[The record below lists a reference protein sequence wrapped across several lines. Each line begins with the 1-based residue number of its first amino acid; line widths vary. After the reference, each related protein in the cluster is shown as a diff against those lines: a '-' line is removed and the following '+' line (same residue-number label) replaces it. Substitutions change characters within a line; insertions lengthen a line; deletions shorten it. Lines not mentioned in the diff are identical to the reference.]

1 MGFSG
6 CYSAFGRVYLSG
18 KKTEEVFQWRDFLFW
33 RFFFLRPVI
42 FLILFLVRLCRY
54 IAAKRKNKAVPGS
67 VPEETVL
74 THRTLMIVF
83 LVFTIVFSAIVLG
96 VMVLLSR
103 EIAYM

>member
-1 MGFSG
+1 MEGLL
-6 CYSAFGRVYLSG
+6 VL
-18 KKTEEVFQWRDFLFW
+18 ELLF
-33 RFFFLRPVI
+33 FCSPVI
-42 FLILFLVRLCRY
+42 FLVLFLVRLCRY
-54 IAAKRKNKAVPGS
+54 IAAKRKNKAAPGT

-83 LVFTIVFSAIVLG
+83 LIFTIVFSTIVLG

>member
-1 MGFSG
+1 M
-6 CYSAFGRVYLSG
+6 
-18 KKTEEVFQWRDFLFW
+18 EVLLFLALL
-33 RFFFLRPVI
+33 FFCAPVI

-54 IAAKRKNKAVPGS
+54 IAAKRKNEAAPGT

-83 LVFTIVFSAIVLG
+83 LIFTIVFSAIVLG
-96 VMVLLSR
+96 VMALLSQ

>member
-1 MGFSG
+1 MEGLLVL
-6 CYSAFGRVYLSG
+6 AL
-18 KKTEEVFQWRDFLFW
+18 LF
-33 RFFFLRPVI
+33 FCSPVI
-42 FLILFLVRLCRY
+42 FLVLFLVRLCRY
-54 IAAKRKNKAVPGS
+54 IAAKRKNEASPGT

>member
-1 MGFSG
+1 MEGLLVLALLYFCS
-6 CYSAFGRVYLSG
+6 
-18 KKTEEVFQWRDFLFW
+18 
-33 RFFFLRPVI
+33 PVI
-42 FLILFLVRLCRY
+42 FLVLFLVRLCRY
-54 IAAKRKNKAVPGS
+54 VAAKRKNKAAPGT